1 MSSKRWPL
9 PWRALPA
16 WLVAAMLCAFTA
28 TPGGAQD
35 CPTAQSGKAG
45 FVVERGE
52 QQKSEIFHAEGGIV
66 RTVMRYNGTT
76 LLETTQY
83 QGLFQ
88 LDRLDN
94 GRRTKYEPETD
105 LKSLF
110 PLKPG
115 RTVTAKFTSESD
127 GQRGTLFVEMAVK
140 GTDVLYI
147 GPCKY
152 DVLKIDRG
160 ESRNADPPRFVDT
173 DYYSPVLKLILA
185 KEYHESSGG
194 THAIKYDRIYCLKP

>member
-1 MSSKRWPL
+1 MLDKRCAPQ
-9 PWRALPA
+9 WRALLV

-28 TPGGAQD
+28 TFALAQD

-45 FVVERGE
+45 FVVQRGE
-52 QQKSEIFHAEGGIV
+52 LQKSEIFHADDGIV

-94 GRRTKYEPETD
+94 GRRTKYEPQTD
-105 LKSLF
+105 LKSLL

-127 GQRGTLFVEMAVK
+127 GQRGTLSVELAVK
-140 GTDVLYI
+140 GTDVVYI

-152 DVLKIDRG
+152 DVLKIDRS
-160 ESRNADPPRFVDT
+160 ESRGADAPRFVDT

-185 KEYHESSGG
+185 KEYRESSGG
-194 THAIKYDRIYCLKP
+194 TQAIKYDRIYPLKP

>member
-1 MSSKRWPL
+1 MAPAVAGA
-9 PWRALPA
+9 PCVAGCGNALCLHRNA
-16 WLVAAMLCAFTA
+16 RRCA
-28 TPGGAQD
+28 G

-127 GQRGTLFVEMAVK
+127 GQRGTLSVEMAVK

-185 KEYHESSGG
+185 KEYRESSGG
-194 THAIKYDRIYCLKP
+194 AHAIKYDRIYSLKP

>member
-1 MSSKRWPL
+1 MLDKRWPL
-9 PWRALPA
+9 RWRALPA
-16 WLVAAMLCAFTA
+16 WLVAAVLCAFTA
-28 TPGGAQD
+28 TLARAQD

-45 FVVERGE
+45 FVVQRGE
-52 QQKSEIFHAEGGIV
+52 QQKSEIFHAEDGIV

-94 GRRTKYEPETD
+94 GRRTKYEPQTD
-105 LKSLF
+105 LKSLL

-127 GQRGTLFVEMAVK
+127 GQRGTLSVELIVK
-140 GTDVLYI
+140 GTDVVYI

-152 DVLKIDRG
+152 DVLKIDRN
-160 ESRNADPPRFVDT
+160 ESRSADPPRFVDT
-173 DYYSPVLKLILA
+173 DYYSPVLKLVLA
-185 KEYHESSGG
+185 KEYRESSGG
-194 THAIKYDRIYCLKP
+194 TQAIKYDRIYALKP